1 MIEERRTRD
10 GLAKDRAEE
19 LDRLLVERAVL
30 LERLAALRDV
40 SRERAGRITD
50 LRAALSILLRAEQR
64 RSAPGPESEPP
75 PGQGFRTGIRGLSR
89 ADAARMTETE
99 RATWEREL
107 ARTGHPNG
115 RGKVWETF
123 EDFPPPRLR
132 DRLRDLRRGR

>member
-1 MIEERRTRD
+1 MIEERLTNG
-10 GLAKDRAEE
+10 GLARDRAGE

-30 LERLAALRDV
+30 LERLAALREV
-40 SRERAGRITD
+40 SREREGRITD

-64 RSAPGPESEPP
+64 RAAPEPP
-75 PGQGFRTGIRGLSR
+75 PDQVSPSGVRRLSP

-107 ARTGHPNG
+107 ARTGHPNR

-132 DRLRDLRRGR
+132 DRLRDRRRGR